1 MTEDRNMRVLIINT
15 SERTGGAAIAAN
27 RLMEALKACGIKTKM
42 LVRDKQTDRITVVEL
57 KKSWRHI
64 WNFVWERFIIWK
76 ENHFKKRHLFA
87 VDIANTGT
95 NITSLPEFRQA
106 DVIHLH
112 WINQGMLSLK
122 NIQDILKSDKP
133 VVWTMH
139 DMWPITGIC
148 HHAETCTNYTTCC
161 HDCPVLYK
169 GHKTDLSYRVF
180 KKKQKLYKDANI
192 TFIAC
197 SQWLEK
203 LARQSALAKDH
214 FITDIPNPINTNL
227 FRPLNKMEMRKM
239 LHLPADKKL
248 LMFSSMKISDKRK
261 GIDYLAEACRLIKEK
276 RPDFCNTLGV
286 IVMGKQAQQFESL
299 FPFPIY
305 CIDYVKSEKDIA
317 NIYNAADLFVTP
329 SLMENLPNTIMEAMS
344 CGVPCIGF
352 NIGGIPQMIDHLH
365 NGYVA
370 QYKSAED
377 LANGICW
384 SLNEGNYNSLCEQAR
399 RKVVNTYSEQ
409 IVAMKYIQIYN
420 KITGKNA

>member
-1 MTEDRNMRVLIINT
+1 
-15 SERTGGAAIAAN
+15 
-27 RLMEALKACGIKTKM
+27 
-42 LVRDKQTDRITVVEL
+42 
-57 KKSWRHI
+57 
-64 WNFVWERFIIWK
+64 
-76 ENHFKKRHLFA
+76 
-87 VDIANTGT
+87 
-95 NITSLPEFRQA
+95 
-106 DVIHLH
+106 
-112 WINQGMLSLK
+112 MLSLK

-161 HDCPVLYK
+161 HDCPALYK